1 MPENKI
7 NAEGVIS
14 SFLDQIIAAKGEN
27 LSKNERLS
35 LRQELFG
42 ELDDKINAAVIAALP
57 DDKMLEL
64 NRELDGNASEQ
75 EIEEFFLN
83 AGVDFNKVALQTA
96 LQFRKDQLRDVP
108 RTKVPVAETVTVTA
122 TVAPESAASATE
134 AAMAEAK
141 TSAAEVTATPA
152 ELSHD
157 MTQNTVQN
165 NAAAAAPAGAPLQG
179 TTSEVPGMS
188 NVEGIARMV
197 ASMSEGGANA

>member
-7 NAEGVIS
+7 NTEGVIS

-57 DDKMLEL
+57 DDKVLEL
-64 NRELDGNASEQ
+64 NQKIDGNASEQ
-75 EIEEFFLN
+75 EIEEFFAN
-83 AGVDFNKVALQTA
+83 AGIDFNKVALQTA

-108 RTKVPVAETVTVTA
+108 QVKEGAVT
-122 TVAPESAASATE
+122 TE
-134 AAMAEAK
+134 AV
-141 TSAAEVTATPA
+141 AAEVEAPAAATPA

-179 TTSEVPGMS
+179 TTSEAPGMS

-197 ASMSEGGANA
+197 ASMSEGGVNA

>member
-57 DDKMLEL
+57 DDKVLEL
-64 NRELDGNASEQ
+64 NQKIDGNASEQ
-75 EIEEFFLN
+75 EIEEFF
-83 AGVDFNKVALQTA
+83 AGAGIDFNKVALQVA

-108 RTKVPVAETVTVTA
+108 QAKV
-122 TVAPESAASATE
+122 
-134 AAMAEAK
+134 
-141 TSAAEVTATPA
+141 SAAE
-152 ELSHD
+152 
-157 MTQNTVQN
+157 
-165 NAAAAAPAGAPLQG
+165 AGAPLQG
-179 TTSEVPGMS
+179 TTSEAPGMS